1 MAKTYAGLVLC
12 LAAAACGS
20 GGGTGGVG
28 GGVGNSVPYDQYTNQ
43 SYKVICAHYATCGIA
58 RSETSC
64 TQYYETLLGAYA
76 TSAATS
82 YYDDAIKAGKI
93 AYDGAAAARCLNGYA
108 NASCSLAALLAPSND
123 CASIYVGQVQVGSA
137 CRFGQC
143 VPSAYCSADVD
154 KVCPGTCKARV
165 QAGGT
170 ATSGVECAAGLV
182 LISGTCSQPPG
193 EGAGCAPVSGTPALC
208 APGLVCAAD
217 TKKCTKPR
225 VSSATCSATEPCD
238 TFYRCVNGTCTP
250 PGDVGD
256 DCATSTS
263 GLSCKL
269 ELYCKGTGTTR
280 VCAERLGEGGSC
292 TTGSDCLPTLRCRL
306 TAPGAMTST
315 CQKPIAKNGAC
326 STGTA
331 SDCETGT
338 YCHGTSMT
346 CVPEL
351 ADGATCTP
359 NDRCNLGTC
368 TGGKCVSYLSSICL

>member
-1 MAKTYAGLVLC
+1 MLLNGANRPMLFDAHNHLQDAW
-12 LAAAACGS
+12 LAPHRAHIFADLRPANVGRVVVNGTCQCGASAAC
-20 GGGTGGVG
+20 
-28 GGVGNSVPYDQYTNQ
+28 
-43 SYKVICAHYATCGIA
+43 
-58 RSETSC
+58 E
-64 TQYYETLLGAYA
+64 
-76 TSAATS
+76 
-82 YYDDAIKAGKI
+82 AG
-93 AYDGAAAARCLNGYA
+93 
-108 NASCSLAALLAPSND
+108 
-123 CASIYVGQVQVGSA
+123 Q
-137 CRFGQC
+137 
-143 VPSAYCSADVD
+143 
-154 KVCPGTCKARV
+154 
-165 QAGGT
+165 
-170 ATSGVECAAGLV
+170 
-182 LISGTCSQPPG
+182 
-193 EGAGCAPVSGTPALC
+193 
-208 APGLVCAAD
+208 
-217 TKKCTKPR
+217 
-225 VSSATCSATEPCD
+225 
-238 TFYRCVNGTCTP
+238 RCVNGTCTP

-306 TAPGAMTST
+306 TAPGATTST

-359 NDRCNLGTC
+359 SDRCNLGTC
-368 TGGKCVSYLSSICL
+368 TSGKCVSYLSSLCL